1 MTRMARRKKSAKDQN
16 QGRQIANGMR
26 DAGPKT
32 PVFVHKNGKI
42 KKFSRAEYERLE
54 EEAES
59 LSYFAGH
66 PIWAVDLVK

>member
-1 MTRMARRKKSAKDQN
+1 M
-16 QGRQIANGMR
+16 RQIVNGMG

-32 PVFVHKNGKI
+32 PVFVHNNGKI

-59 LSYFAGH
+59 LSYFAGY
-66 PIWAVDLVK
+66 PIYAEDLVK